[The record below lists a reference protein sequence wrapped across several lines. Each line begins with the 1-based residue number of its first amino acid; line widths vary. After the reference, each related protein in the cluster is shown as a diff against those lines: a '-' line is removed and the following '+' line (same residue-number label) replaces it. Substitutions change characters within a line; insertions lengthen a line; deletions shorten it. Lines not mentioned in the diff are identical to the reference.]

1 MARHCAVPEPLTH
14 GPFTLQEALA
24 AGLTRRQLRGSAWR
38 RVSFNWYRWARCPLS
53 EEMVLTT
60 VHRGLPEGSA
70 FSGRTAARL
79 HGLDI
84 PPGRRPE
91 AITPPDLGI
100 ADRVEATVRRVSLA
114 AGDIVH
120 RRGFPVTS
128 ILRTAFD
135 LAGRLPLVDAVAV
148 LDMALHMGL
157 VQVEA
162 IREYLAAHAEMPG
175 VARARRALAHVE
187 PKSES
192 PMESRLRML
201 LVLGGLPRPAAQ
213 VDLFTPVGAFVARAD
228 LFYADA
234 GLAVEYDG
242 DHHRDQLVSDNRRQN
257 RIEDLG
263 VSLLRY
269 TGADLAQR
277 PDAVV
282 AEVRAAL
289 HRPKGPGVRTRTANR
304 AV

>member
-1 MARHCAVPEPLTH
+1 MARHCAIPDELTY
-14 GPFTLQEALA
+14 GPFTLQDALA

-38 RVSFNWYRWARCPLS
+38 RISFNWYRWAGCPLS
-53 EEMVLTT
+53 EEMVLMT

-70 FSGRTAARL
+70 FAGRTAARL

-84 PPGRRPE
+84 PAGRRPE
-91 AITPPDLGI
+91 AITPPDLGV
-100 ADRVEATVRRVSLA
+100 ADRVEATVRRVRLA
-114 AGDIVH
+114 DGDIVR

-135 LAGRLPLVDAVAV
+135 LAGRLPLVDAVVA
-148 LDMALHMGL
+148 LDLALHAGL
-157 VQVEA
+157 VQARA
-162 IREYLAAHAEMPG
+162 IHEYLAVHAEMPG
-175 VARARRALAHVE
+175 VARARRALEHVE

-213 VDLFTPVGAFVARAD
+213 VDLLTPAGVFVARAD
-228 LFYADA
+228 LYYPDA
-234 GLAVEYDG
+234 ALAVEYG
-242 DHHRDQLVSDNRRQN
+242 QN

-269 TGADLAQR
+269 TGADLADR
-277 PDAVV
+277 PQVVV

-289 HRPKGPGVRTRTANR
+289 GRRRLAHSVRTRPLN
-304 AV
+304 